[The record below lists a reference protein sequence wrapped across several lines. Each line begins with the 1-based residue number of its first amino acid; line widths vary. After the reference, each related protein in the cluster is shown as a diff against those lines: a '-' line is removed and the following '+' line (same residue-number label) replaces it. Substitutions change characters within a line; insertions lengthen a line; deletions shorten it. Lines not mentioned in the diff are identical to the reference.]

1 MVNKSEF
8 KVLAMLYV
16 ANIDGN
22 VHSEEIK
29 TIIEKT
35 GGEAYENVNKMFGK
49 MSDAEVLECIMEN
62 KKAHITN
69 EAELEALISDCRAII
84 SADENN
90 TVMEEFMVNS
100 LKKVLA

>member
-1 MVNKSEF
+1 MINKNEF

-22 VHSEEIK
+22 VHPEEIK
-29 TIIEKT
+29 TIIEKSDSET
-35 GGEAYENVNKMFGK
+35 FEKVKKMFGK
-49 MSDAEVLECIMEN
+49 MSDAEVLDCIMEN
-62 KKAHITN
+62 KKTYVTN
-69 EAELEALISDCRAII
+69 EAELEAIISDCRAII

-90 TVMEEFMVNS
+90 TVMEEFIVRS

>member
-1 MVNKSEF
+1 MINKNEF

-49 MSDAEVLECIMEN
+49 MSDAEVL
-62 KKAHITN
+62 
-69 EAELEALISDCRAII
+69 
-84 SADENN
+84 
-90 TVMEEFMVNS
+90 
-100 LKKVLA
+100 